1 MSPPG
6 KPIFTAMT
14 RLAPLNT
21 AVSNPP
27 LLPSFDGTQ
36 PLHPWLDQ
44 AHSIIAT
51 YPSHFLSEEDKIE
64 HLGRS
69 LRGRPKAWYRYHR
82 SLVYL
87 NSLDLFLSQLLYHF
101 DVAVRIPSSDARRR
115 LALDFL
121 NCRQQEGESV
131 SEYSARFGK
140 IRKEY
145 AKEHLDSL
153 ERHYGTRSGQRE
165 LMALWFLHGLSKKV
179 RKGVMSDGLEP
190 CKVSDIEAMALRVE
204 ARMMGKKEIE
214 EIKREAWEEAK
225 HVDYEEGLGA
235 GGRKLRLS
243 SAAMPRIGCPS
254 RI

>member
-6 KPIFTAMT
+6 KPIFTAMS
-14 RLAPLNT
+14 RLTPLNT

-27 LLPSFDGTQ
+27 LLPIFDGTQ
-36 PLHPWLDQ
+36 PLQPWIEQ
-44 AHSIIAT
+44 AHSIIAS

-69 LRGRPKAWYRYHR
+69 LRGRPKAWYGYHR

-101 DVAVRIPSSDARRR
+101 DIAVRIPSSDTRRR

-121 NCRQQEGESV
+121 NCRQQDEESV
-131 SEYSARFGK
+131 SEYSARFGR

-165 LMALWFLHGLSKKV
+165 LMALWFLYGLTSKV
-179 RKGVMSDGLEP
+179 RKGVMADGLEP
-190 CKVSDIEAMALRVE
+190 CKVSDIEVMALRVE
-204 ARMMGKKEIE
+204 A
-214 EIKREAWEEAK
+214 
-225 HVDYEEGLGA
+225 
-235 GGRKLRLS
+235 
-243 SAAMPRIGCPS
+243 
-254 RI
+254 